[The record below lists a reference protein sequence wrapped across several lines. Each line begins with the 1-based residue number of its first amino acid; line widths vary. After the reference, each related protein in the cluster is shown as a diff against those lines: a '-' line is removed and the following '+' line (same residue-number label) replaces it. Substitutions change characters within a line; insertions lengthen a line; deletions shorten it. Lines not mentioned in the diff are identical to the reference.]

1 MNKGEA
7 PKKKSFL
14 QRHKKKI
21 LFGSALVGGALI
33 GHRLLKRKSYQSSAD
48 KQMAH
53 NNLVNSFKVG
63 LSSRRKSSM
72 SSADAIATSGLSLRP
87 ENLIPSSPKLSIL
100 ATTRTRPRKR
110 LPKTNKSLILKY
122 VHFIDG

>member
-48 KQMAH
+48 KQMAQPFIIS
-53 NNLVNSFKVG
+53 NICVINTRV
-63 LSSRRKSSM
+63 
-72 SSADAIATSGLSLRP
+72 
-87 ENLIPSSPKLSIL
+87 LI
-100 ATTRTRPRKR
+100 R
-110 LPKTNKSLILKY
+110 
-122 VHFIDG
+122 